1 MILID
6 PDELV
11 TAAETFSSRR
21 EPRTVTFAP
30 VRAATWRDAIC
41 GVVTVVAPIDPR
53 LCDPLNEIGGRM
65 DAISAVARPRSS
77 PTTGTRSTAMAPRP
91 SAALC
96 RGRTRPPA
104 RASPP
109 ST

>member
-53 LCDPLNEIGGRM
+53 LYGDGDGGYGYGYK
-65 DAISAVARPRSS
+65 S
-77 PTTGTRSTAMAPRP
+77 
-91 SAALC
+91 
-96 RGRTRPPA
+96 
-104 RASPP
+104 
-109 ST
+109 

>member
-30 VRAATWRDAIC
+30 VRPPP
-41 GVVTVVAPIDPR
+41 GVT
-53 LCDPLNEIGGRM
+53 
-65 DAISAVARPRSS
+65 
-77 PTTGTRSTAMAPRP
+77 P
-91 SAALC
+91 SAALS
-96 RGRTRPPA
+96 
-104 RASPP
+104 ASWPP
-109 ST
+109 STRGCATR